1 MKIYTISEVY
11 KGLSTSL
18 FVHCLISKVLSTTFA
33 STHLVRRTTLQRPAQ
48 TPYATI
54 TKWNGQIASVMI
66 YRIASNLRVESRALA
81 VPEWRAAAYR
91 GTHIFCMRC
100 TTIRSYAVRC
110 GRVPTCDRIAC
121 ACVPTPKVRTS
132 THAQKAADAA
142 DDDVCK
148 QFTASWCCACGPFEW
163 VGWLRGG
170 VGGWWV
176 TNWKTEN
183 IRPTHAESEV
193 HSDLYARR

>member
-1 MKIYTISEVY
+1 MNIYTISEVY
-11 KGLSTSL
+11 KALSTSL

-33 STHLVRRTTLQRPAQ
+33 STHLVRRTTLQRFAQ

-81 VPEWRAAAYR
+81 VPERRDAAY
-91 GTHIFCMRC
+91 
-100 TTIRSYAVRC
+100 RC

-148 QFTASWCCACGPFEW
+148 QFTASWCCACGPFEL

-193 HSDLYARR
+193 HSDL